1 MLFDDFRAMLT
12 APALQAV
19 AAHWHEARGAR
30 LMPSW
35 AQLRPSRIAASLPII
50 WTFKYD
56 RAKGDFIGRLAG
68 ERITQGF
75 GRSFRGLRLDA
86 LHGPETFA
94 TAHARMARVVDE
106 PALYHSHG
114 LMFRQRERS
123 GNGERIMLPLASDG
137 VTPDGLL
144 GASVVDYVF
153 ADPNYGP
160 IELFS
165 ENETWFALRPRAA
178 AA

>member
-1 MLFDDFRAMLT
+1 MPFDDFRALLS

-35 AQLRPSRIAASLPII
+35 TQLRPSRFAASLPII

-56 RAKGDFIGRLAG
+56 KGDFIGRLAG

-94 TAHARMARVVDE
+94 LAHARMARVVQE
-106 PALYHSHG
+106 PAIHYSHG
-114 LMFRQRERS
+114 LLVRQRERQ
-123 GNGERIMLPLASDG
+123 GFGERIMLPLAGDG
-137 VTPDGLL
+137 ITPDGVL
-144 GASVVDYVF
+144 GASVLDYNF
-153 ADPNYGP
+153 FDPGYGP
-160 IELFS
+160 IELCGGDES
-165 ENETWFALRPRAA
+165 WFALTPRAA